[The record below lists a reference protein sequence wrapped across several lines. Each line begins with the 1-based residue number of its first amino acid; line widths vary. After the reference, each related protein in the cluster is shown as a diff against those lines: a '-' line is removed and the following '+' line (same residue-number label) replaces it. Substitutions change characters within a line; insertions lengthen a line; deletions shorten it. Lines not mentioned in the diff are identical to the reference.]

1 MGYNG
6 GMSADADKARAAA
19 RVETVKAFI
28 DWAEKRGGRS
38 LLYRGLADA
47 NWEVE
52 SAAYRRIKKPSGA
65 KLIPQEIPGVF
76 KNYISQLL
84 EKSSMR
90 DFRTHEGNEL
100 SDLKL
105 LARLQHYGAAT
116 CLIDFTQNPLVALWF
131 ACQEQPKKDGKVI
144 VMDTGADVTIPNLSK
159 VAQRE
164 SAFHKV
170 GPEQLAL
177 KEGEIVKL
185 LGGENL
191 WIWEP
196 TPRESRVIAQ
206 QSIFVFGPAMI
217 EEHAMLEEHYGEVRI
232 PESAKE
238 KILHALD
245 KKFGINEA
253 SLFGDF
259 AGFALANAHDK
270 SYEEHSAD
278 DYFEFAESFFQR
290 EDAKKAIRYCDKAI
304 AKNKRHVGAHYL
316 RGLCNRRLGEMQ
328 ESVKD
333 FSQALEADPAH
344 MPSLWERAWM
354 YLTALNRAEDALDD
368 YNTIIEIASNNK
380 HKYYDR
386 LAHAYKRRGYAYM
399 NLKGYQNAEDD
410 FTKIIELFSS
420 SGRKIRPWL
429 FVSAYQDRGRVR
441 AVRGNHQGAIEDFTF
456 AIQRH
461 PGPILFRDRA
471 KSYRALGDESA
482 AKADESKAESI
493 IESVRRH
500 HGRSRGA

>member
-90 DFRTHEGNEL
+90 DFRMHEGNEL
-100 SDLKL
+100 PDLKL

-131 ACQEQPKKDGKVI
+131 ACQDRLEQGVAQDGKVV
-144 VMDTGADVTIPNLSK
+144 VMDTGVDAIIPNMDAS
-159 VAQRE
+159 AQLQ
-164 SAFHKV
+164 SAFRIV

-185 LGGENL
+185 LGGETL

-217 EEHAMLEEHYGEVRI
+217 ESHYAVLI
-232 PESAKE
+232 PVSAKE
-238 KILHALD
+238 GILHALD

-259 AGFALANAHDK
+259 AGFSLANAHDK
-270 SYEEHSAD
+270 SYEEYSAD
-278 DYFEFAESFFQR
+278 DYFEFAEWLYKSD
-290 EDAKKAIRYCDKAI
+290 EEEKAIRYCDKAI
-304 AKNKRHVGAHYL
+304 EKNRHHVEALHL
-316 RGLCNRRLGEMQ
+316 RGLCNHRLGELQ
-328 ESVKD
+328 ESVKN
-333 FSQALEADPAH
+333 FSQALEADPAY

-354 YLTALNRAEDALDD
+354 YLTALDKTEEALDD
-368 YNTIIEIASNNK
+368 YTKCIEIASNSE
-380 HKYYDR
+380 HKYHDR
-386 LAHAYKRRGYAYM
+386 LTHAYKRRGHAYKR
-399 NLKGYQNAEDD
+399 LKKYREAEDD
-410 FTKIIELFSS
+410 FTTIIELLSS
-420 SGRKIRPWL
+420 SERKTRPWL
-429 FVSAYQDRGRVR
+429 FVHAYQDRGCVR
-441 AVRGNHQGAIEDFTF
+441 AILGDHQKAIEDFNCGLK
-456 AIQRH
+456 IH
-461 PGPILFRDRA
+461 PVVTLYRERA
-471 KSYRALGDESA
+471 KSYRALGNESA
-482 AKADESKAESI
+482 AQADERDYEGVMQSI
-493 IESVRRH
+493 RRH
-500 HGRSRGA
+500 NERSRGA